1 MENMMHMS
9 DKQKIKRLVALVNE
23 MRKNAEDMRMWKN
36 VELAHECVAL
46 LQTITDPEETPMG
59 KALAC
64 ESIVAKLPE
73 YDVPRLVL
81 SILRYKLELVQQSDE
96 HASNKY
102 PTAEEVEAHIRRLED
117 YIDTEHVSTDEFIE
131 RYQRFLKFD
140 PVERTLEWEANYVEV
155 EQECDRRLC
164 NVPRGMGFCFAHWST
179 LSEVLAERGISWRSP
194 HQMNP
199 RVMFD

>member
-9 DKQKIKRLVALVNE
+9 DKQKAERVVKNIEK
-23 MRKNAEDMRMWKN
+23 MRENSQEMRMWRN
-36 VELAHECVAL
+36 IPLARESVEL
-46 LQTITDPEETPMG
+46 LQSIHDAEAASGM
-59 KALAC
+59 AMAC
-64 ESIVAKLPE
+64 ASIVEQLPE